1 MKRQHVILLVL
12 LMAILPALAV
22 SIAFGSISIPVAT
35 TFSMLLGNGAGVEE
49 TLKVI
54 ILQLRLPK
62 AIAAFFVGGGLSLVG
77 VAMQALVRNPL
88 AEPYVLGVSGGASAG
103 ASLFYLG
110 LVPTLIATQLD
121 LAFASFLGAL
131 LSISMVYLVARS
143 SGSLSVSR
151 LLLAGV
157 AMASFM
163 AAISSF
169 VYFATPDLNRM
180 RSVLFWLMGS
190 FYHITWADL
199 PAAIAVTLAG
209 GGILLGLSR
218 SLDAMLIG
226 EEPAQSLGVP
236 VESVKKILIVL
247 SALVTGTLVSVSGAI
262 GFVGLIIPH
271 SVRSLMGVN
280 HRYVLPGSF
289 LAGGIFL
296 VLADTLARSIL
307 PGQQLPVGIVTAIAG
322 VPFFLFLLRRTD
334 YQFK

>member
-1 MKRQHVILLVL
+1 
-12 LMAILPALAV
+12 MAILPALAV

>member
-1 MKRQHVILLVL
+1 
-12 LMAILPALAV
+12 
-22 SIAFGSISIPVAT
+22 
-35 TFSMLLGNGAGVEE
+35 
-49 TLKVI
+49 
-54 ILQLRLPK
+54 
-62 AIAAFFVGGGLSLVG
+62 
-77 VAMQALVRNPL
+77 MQALVRNPL

>member
-1 MKRQHVILLVL
+1 MT
-12 LMAILPALAV
+12 ILPALAV

-180 RSVLFWLMGS
+180 RSVLFWLMSS

-262 GFVGLIIPH
+262 GFVGLMIPH

-322 VPFFLFLLRRTD
+322 VTAV
-334 YQFK
+334 

>member
-1 MKRQHVILLVL
+1 MT
-12 LMAILPALAV
+12 ILPALAV

-199 PAAIAVTLAG
+199 PAVIAVTLAG